1 MELMRYF
8 EFLCVEKYVE
18 LSITPMLLAEP
29 AIDGFTTARK
39 KIDTE
44 TNYIIQ
50 NMNEKC
56 NIVII

>member
-44 TNYIIQ
+44 TNIIQ
-50 NMNEKC
+50 TMNEKC

>member
-29 AIDGFTTARK
+29 AIDGFTTRSK

-44 TNYIIQ
+44 TKYIIQ

-56 NIVII
+56 HIVII

>member
-18 LSITPMLLAEP
+18 LSITPMLLTEP
-29 AIDGFTTARK
+29 AIDGSTTARK

-44 TNYIIQ
+44 TNIIQ

>member
-18 LSITPMLLAEP
+18 LSITPMLLVEP
-29 AIDGFTTARK
+29 SIDGFTTARK
-39 KIDTE
+39 KTDTE
-44 TNYIIQ
+44 TNFIIQ